1 MDATCPGSGT
11 DGMKLASETAPDSGW
26 LISLKT
32 PVEMGD
38 LKITDSTTALNTNNL
53 EDLAIQFRHHRQ

>member
-1 MDATCPGSGT
+1 
-11 DGMKLASETAPDSGW
+11 MKLASETAPDSGW